1 MDPIPHTP
9 LLPQNNFIWIELYG
23 PPSFQA
29 MNILFLELHTLFVLL
44 FLEGHATCDKN
55 LEQWDIGSS

>member
-1 MDPIPHTP
+1 MYPRPHTSI
-9 LLPQNNFIWIELYG
+9 LPQNNFIWIELYG

-29 MNILFLELHTLFVLL
+29 MNTLFLELRNLFVLL

-55 LEQWDIGSS
+55 LEQWHIGSS